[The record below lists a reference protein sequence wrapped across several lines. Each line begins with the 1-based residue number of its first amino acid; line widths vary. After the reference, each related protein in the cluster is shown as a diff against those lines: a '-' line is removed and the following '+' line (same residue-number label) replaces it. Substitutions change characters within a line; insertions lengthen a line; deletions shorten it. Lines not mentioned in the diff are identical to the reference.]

1 MMLRADNNLE
11 PEFLERIR
19 GQKRVHVGLLENI
32 LKSARAAGLAI
43 NIEDGEFIRALEVV
57 MKGIM
62 VLQIEQPAL
71 AANREQDLRLIR
83 ALLGTGLITWM

>member
-71 AANREQDLRLIR
+71 AVNREQDLRLIR